1 MLREFKIK
9 SGRYAGQ
16 LMIKYSIMD
25 IYGTETELTVWPSEY
40 DKAKKYL
47 NEGTPA
53 RAKCQIS
60 EFNSVKTI
68 MLREIE
74 KVYKDGKV
82 ISF

>member
-1 MLREFKIK
+1 M
-9 SGRYAGQ
+9 
-16 LMIKYSIMD
+16 
-25 IYGTETELTVWPSEY
+25 TVWPSEY